1 MDPPYTPYSELPE
14 NPRIEMQL
22 LQRYKDRV
30 TTQAHQVAD
39 VALSEWEK
47 ADIRAAAHTAAPT
60 QAEQQA
66 TDRAVCVQLQYAR
79 RKPRKR
85 YRLCKY
91 VRIYGVIEIGAL
103 QDAG

>member
-66 TDRAVCVQLQYAR
+66 TDRAVCAAAVREKEAEKAVSLVQICAYLW
-79 RKPRKR
+79 
-85 YRLCKY
+85 
-91 VRIYGVIEIGAL
+91 GH
-103 QDAG
+103 